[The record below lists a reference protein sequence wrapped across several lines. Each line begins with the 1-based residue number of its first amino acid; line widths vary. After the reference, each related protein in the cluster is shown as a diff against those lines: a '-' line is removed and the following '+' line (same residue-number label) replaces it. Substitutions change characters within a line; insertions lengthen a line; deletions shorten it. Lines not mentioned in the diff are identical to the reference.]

1 MTKETRTDI
10 QVFTAVAMLVA
21 GVGLSI
27 AGFVVPPTGE
37 ISDSVLMF
45 TAQCLVYAGSALGI
59 NVYINSK
66 FSDIKK
72 QLTHNHNEHENE
84 LFNEWAKLS
93 LTNFFDGTIC
103 IATKLYQ
110 NDNNR
115 LMILYEDEENK
126 QTKIEFEIDIANHDH
141 FSVDMYNALYN
152 LLSDDDVKKANMNN
166 ND

>member
-10 QVFTAVAMLVA
+10 QVFTAIAMLVA

-27 AGFVVPPTGE
+27 AGFIVPPTGE

-72 QLTHNHNEHENE
+72 QLT
-84 LFNEWAKLS
+84 KTS
-93 LTNFFDGTIC
+93 T
-103 IATKLYQ
+103 Q
-110 NDNNR
+110 
-115 LMILYEDEENK
+115 DEK
-126 QTKIEFEIDIANHDH
+126 DQ
-141 FSVDMYNALYN
+141 
-152 LLSDDDVKKANMNN
+152 
-166 ND
+166 

>member
-10 QVFTAVAMLVA
+10 QVFTAIGMLVA

-27 AGFVVPPTGE
+27 AGFIVPPTGE

-72 QLTHNHNEHENE
+72 QLTTNHPNE
-84 LFNEWAKLS
+84 
-93 LTNFFDGTIC
+93 DG
-103 IATKLYQ
+103 Q
-110 NDNNR
+110 S
-115 LMILYEDEENK
+115 E
-126 QTKIEFEIDIANHDH
+126 
-141 FSVDMYNALYN
+141 S
-152 LLSDDDVKKANMNN
+152 
-166 ND
+166 

>member
-37 ISDSVLMF
+37 ISESVLMF

-72 QLTHNHNEHENE
+72 QLTKTSTQNE
-84 LFNEWAKLS
+84 
-93 LTNFFDGTIC
+93 TD
-103 IATKLYQ
+103 Q
-110 NDNNR
+110 
-115 LMILYEDEENK
+115 
-126 QTKIEFEIDIANHDH
+126 
-141 FSVDMYNALYN
+141 
-152 LLSDDDVKKANMNN
+152 
-166 ND
+166 

>member
-10 QVFTAVAMLVA
+10 QVFTAVGMLVA

-72 QLTHNHNEHENE
+72 QLTKTSTQNE
-84 LFNEWAKLS
+84 
-93 LTNFFDGTIC
+93 TD
-103 IATKLYQ
+103 Q
-110 NDNNR
+110 
-115 LMILYEDEENK
+115 
-126 QTKIEFEIDIANHDH
+126 
-141 FSVDMYNALYN
+141 
-152 LLSDDDVKKANMNN
+152 
-166 ND
+166 